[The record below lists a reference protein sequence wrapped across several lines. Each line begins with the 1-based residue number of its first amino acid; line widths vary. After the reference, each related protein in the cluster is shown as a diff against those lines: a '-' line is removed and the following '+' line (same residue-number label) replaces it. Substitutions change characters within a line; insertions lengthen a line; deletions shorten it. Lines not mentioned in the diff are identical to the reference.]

1 MWVRSEN
8 CESVQPAALERS
20 GNNIIV
26 RRNFRR
32 IEATEERAEH
42 YEYEEWQ
49 MTKEQYEVYQE
60 FDAQVSE
67 QSDAL
72 VELAELISEVIG

>member
-1 MWVRSEN
+1 MWVRVSN
-8 CESVQPAALERS
+8 GESVQPLAFEQA
-20 GNNIIV
+20 GNNVII
-26 RRNFRR
+26 RRNFHLVD
-32 IEATEERAEH
+32 ATEDMPAH
-42 YEYEEWQ
+42 YEYDEWQ
-49 MTKEQYEVYQE
+49 MTNEQYEVYLA